1 MEVPDTVHLKRVV
14 ERVTRKYAGR
24 TSKDL
29 EVEKRSNNYNIV
41 TSVTPTQVN
50 SSALQQD
57 GTDYSYFA
65 EIKFG
70 SNGTPM
76 YMLMDTGASSTWV
89 MGKGCTTAACQTHNT
104 FGAADSKT
112 YLSSTETFT
121 IGYGTGNVNGTYA
134 TDKVSFAGFDL
145 TMAFGDATYTSNDFS
160 SFPMDGI
167 MGLARTVGAKPTVLD
182 VIISS
187 KVLASNIFGVN
198 INRNSDGSHNGA
210 INFGAPDKTKYIGD
224 LGYTACTNS
233 KEWILKPDDVGTN
246 NKGVGMT
253 SGRIAYIDTG
263 TSFIF
268 LPPADAKTLFSTITG
283 AKISTDGASWTVPCS
298 TTTPVQFFFSG
309 VAYGVSSKDWVG
321 AKVGDGTMCT
331 SNIYPIAVVG
341 EGAWLLGDTFL
352 KNVYAVFDADSNR
365 IGESGTTPIVL
376 HPLIGFRLWS

>member
-1 MEVPDTVHLKRVV
+1 LRRVID
-14 ERVTRKYAGR
+14 RAIRKYSGR
-24 TSKDL
+24 NPEET
-29 EVEKRSNNYNIV
+29 EVEKRANNYKIV
-41 TSVTPTQVN
+41 NSITPTQAN
-50 SSALQQD
+50 SAALYQD

-112 YLSSTETFT
+112 FQASTETFT

-145 TMAFGDATYTSNDFS
+145 TMAFGVSSYTSNEFS

-167 MGLARTVGAKPTVLD
+167 MGLARTVGEKPTVMD
-182 VIISS
+182 VIINS
-187 KVLASNIFGVN
+187 KVLSSNIFGVN
-198 INRNSDGSHNGA
+198 INRNSDGSRNGA
-210 INFGAPDKTKYIGD
+210 INFGAPDKTKYVGE

-246 NKGVGMT
+246 GKGVGVT
-253 SGRIAYIDTG
+253 SARKAYIDTG

-268 LPPADAKTLFSTITG
+268 LPPDDAKLLFATITG
-283 AKISTDGASWTVPCS
+283 AKLSTDGTLYTVPCS
-298 TTTPVQFFFSG
+298 TTTSIQFFFSG
-309 VAYGVSSKDWVG
+309 VAYAVSSKDWVG
-321 AKVGDGTMCT
+321 DKTADTTMCK
-331 SNIYPIAVVG
+331 SNIYPIAVIS
-341 EGAWLLGDTFL
+341 ADSWLLGDTFL
-352 KNVYAVFDADSNR
+352 KNVYAVFDADLGR
-365 IGESGTTPIVL
+365 IGESSFITQAI
-376 HPLIGFRLWS
+376 